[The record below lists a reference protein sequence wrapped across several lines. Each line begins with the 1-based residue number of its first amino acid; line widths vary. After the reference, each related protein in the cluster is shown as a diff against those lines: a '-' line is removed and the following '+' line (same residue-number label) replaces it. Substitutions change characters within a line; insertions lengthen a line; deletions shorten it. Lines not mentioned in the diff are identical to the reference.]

1 MSISSKAMTITGI
14 DDRRYW
20 SHLAIEESST
30 LPFLFTVRFSL
41 SVMEHIMI
49 SDWANHP
56 LPHLFV
62 D

>member
-1 MSISSKAMTITGI
+1 LQGP
-14 DDRRYW
+14 
-20 SHLAIEESST
+20 HLPSLPFLSYTNGLPSAVFFFNST
-30 LPFLFTVRFSL
+30 LPFLFTARFSL